1 MSETFENKENFF
13 IADEDSSGENSPSD
27 GLSGADLPGDGS
39 PNDSLP
45 GDGSP
50 QDEVNKVFVGNVP
63 YQCTREEFQDCFKDM
78 EGFVNADIIRRYK
91 SKLTRGFGFVVFET
105 KEQSDTIMKNDTIEL
120 KDRILRFSEY
130 SFDKPEQTKEGKVYQ
145 VFVNNLKAETTEN
158 QFNEALS
165 HYGNLSSS
173 VITSKNDKTF
183 GVAAFELL
191 ENYKNALYE
200 TVTINDTVVELVP
213 YIDNHKKYQKFNKY
227 KSQRKFSDKFNNSQN
242 DHFSNCLP
250 RDVYREGFKAGH
262 IVGFEEGLK
271 QGLKQ
276 GLTQGLTQGLA
287 QTSEQTSEQNL
298 K

>member
-13 IADEDSSGENSPSD
+13 IADEDSSGDGSPGD
-27 GLSGADLPGDGS
+27 DLPGDI
-39 PNDSLP
+39 N
-45 GDGSP
+45 
-50 QDEVNKVFVGNVP
+50 VNKVFVGNVP

-78 EGFVNADIIRRYK
+78 EGFINADIIRRYK

-120 KDRILRFSEY
+120 KDRVLRFSEY

-145 VFVNNLKAETTEN
+145 VFVNNLKTDTTEN

-173 VITSKNDKTF
+173 IVTSKNDKTF
-183 GVAAFELL
+183 GVATFELL
-191 ENYKNALYE
+191 ENYKNALYG
-200 TVTINDTVVELVP
+200 TVTINDTVVEIVP

-227 KSQRKFSDKFNNSQN
+227 KSQRKFSDNFSQNSQN
-242 DHFSNCLP
+242 NHFSNCLP

-271 QGLKQ
+271 QGL
-276 GLTQGLTQGLA
+276 TQGLA
-287 QTSEQTSEQNL
+287 QTLEQTSEQNL